1 MRRTTPLHK
10 CTTQAGSETGNET
23 MTKAPPYLLTLL
35 VLAANSPAFC
45 EEASLEE
52 MKQRCQQ
59 ARETKI
65 APLRE
70 AAIEECV
77 SSRRSSR
84 TREDCER
91 VYRGFGEGGGTVT
104 GGFRP
109 AMFNDLPE
117 CVEYFEAQDRQG
129 MDGSRR

>member
-1 MRRTTPLHK
+1 M
-10 CTTQAGSETGNET
+10 QAGSESGNENMAKT
-23 MTKAPPYLLTLL
+23 PLYLIALL

-77 SSRRSSR
+77 SSHRTSR

-91 VYRGFGEGGGTVT
+91 IYRDFGEGGGTVA

-109 AMFNDLPE
+109 GMFNDLPE
-117 CVEYFEAQDRQG
+117 CVEYFEAQHRQETDR
-129 MDGSRR
+129 SRR